1 VATAEL
7 AVAGRRAYT
16 QDGSP
21 GGLALTCFLAEAIV
35 PLTGLAG
42 LIGQLAGYWH
52 LASQALMTP
61 GGLLALA
68 AIALTGMLVALIARN
83 ASITAALST
92 LPMTRRAAALRE
104 KSWLARFQRQLDPD
118 AAGRARP
125 RAPSAVPAAA

>member
-1 VATAEL
+1 M
-7 AVAGRRAYT
+7 
-16 QDGSP
+16 
-21 GGLALTCFLAEAIV
+21 

-42 LIGQLAGYWH
+42 LIGQLAGNWH
-52 LASQALMTP
+52 LTGQALTTP
-61 GGLLALA
+61 AGLLALA

-118 AAGRARP
+118 AAGRVRP